1 MASTDESENEQL
13 ERAIALSLQDHA
25 ERTVENVLQH
35 SEPPP
40 NKFASFGLGSLDRKK
55 MEDER
60 LARVAAK
67 RPRVVHDE
75 GYAAEMPASKRMAL
89 QKVTQ
94 AAEKIA
100 VPFPKGTV
108 KRTWVRGFDRSA
120 DDIKIEEVLQR
131 DKLLLALF
139 SSYQWDETWLLSKV
153 DISCT
158 KVLLVAFASDEAQEM
173 RQNAPSNFKFC
184 FPYMRGPGSMHSKLQ
199 ILRFSSYLRIVIPS
213 GNLVPNDWGETGVME
228 NMVFLIDLPLKDYY
242 LRAMGVDTGMVNS
255 LSKYDFS
262 RTEDIGFVYS
272 MPGSHESNFLCQNGY
287 HGLATTISALGLA
300 TGSSVEVDIA
310 CASLGSI
317 KYDFV
322 HAIYRACQGHT
333 DIEKLEES
341 KHPGSS
347 LSQRSGQSEHQD
359 SFRIYFPTHE
369 TVARS
374 RGGENAA
381 GTICFQEK
389 WWHMSSFPT
398 ELMRDCVNNRDGL
411 LMHTKLILVRHRT
424 SSEAGTSKKVA
435 WAYLG
440 SANLSESAWGR
451 VVTDRT
457 TGKKKLMCRNW
468 ECGVVLPVRVSE
480 QGNGPVDMK
489 VFQGT
494 VPIPMQVPGRKY
506 LQNEHP
512 WFFHRHVQST

>member
-158 KVLLVAFASDEAQEM
+158 KVLLVAFASDEAQKQEM

-228 NMVFLIDLPLKDYY
+228 NMVFLIDLPLKDVNDTAPTTTMFLTNLQYY

-272 MPGSHESNFLCQNGY
+272 M
-287 HGLATTISALGLA
+287 
-300 TGSSVEVDIA
+300 
-310 CASLGSI
+310 
-317 KYDFV
+317 FV
-322 HAIYRACQGHT
+322 
-333 DIEKLEES
+333 S
-341 KHPGSS
+341 K
-347 LSQRSGQSEHQD
+347 D
-359 SFRIYFPTHE
+359 T
-369 TVARS
+369 
-374 RGGENAA
+374 
-381 GTICFQEK
+381 
-389 WWHMSSFPT
+389 
-398 ELMRDCVNNRDGL
+398 
-411 LMHTKLILVRHRT
+411 
-424 SSEAGTSKKVA
+424 
-435 WAYLG
+435 
-440 SANLSESAWGR
+440 
-451 VVTDRT
+451 
-457 TGKKKLMCRNW
+457 
-468 ECGVVLPVRVSE
+468 
-480 QGNGPVDMK
+480 
-489 VFQGT
+489 
-494 VPIPMQVPGRKY
+494 
-506 LQNEHP
+506 
-512 WFFHRHVQST
+512 